1 MHMCYILG
9 ACNLSNLAHIAYEE
23 ANVLTP
29 TEGMAIKMHVNIS
42 FEIKLFCK
50 LESKTL
56 ICFNKTHLELI
67 NNKIEGDFRIKIP

>member
-29 TEGMAIKMHVNIS
+29 TEGMAIKMHV
-42 FEIKLFCK
+42 KLTFH
-50 LESKTL
+50 LRL
-56 ICFNKTHLELI
+56 NCFVSWSQ
-67 NNKIEGDFRIKIP
+67 RP